1 MKLGMSSPVRSIFV
15 VALCFSLAVNWWMMA
30 ELSETHIRPKKGKDY
45 SVEMKSFLDG
55 KWSEVVLVHGY
66 LDNYAVAKYLVEVA
80 EKEEAAKG
88 GREKGSFRVKAH

>member
-1 MKLGMSSPVRSIFV
+1 MTVFIRSAFIV
-15 VALCFSLAVNWWMMA
+15 VLCFSLAANFWLMV
-30 ELSETHIRPKKGKDY
+30 ELTGTHIRPKIGKDC

-55 KWSEVVLVHGY
+55 DWSEVVLVHGY
-66 LDNYAVAKYLVEVA
+66 MDNYAVAKYLVEVA